1 MVGNVPQR
9 IVKMRNE
16 LKAQKVSSGIVY
28 SQLLMPTNTPQLS
41 YTGTASWNS
50 STTSP
55 IARVRFRFT
64 RTDGLLE
71 PPLINFTHT
80 SSYSPSYRDYA
91 QSNGFSFSPTVDMSY
106 FDTQNIEAYIGG
118 VGDGYVDFYIDY
130 KTSIRTLFFSLNS
143 VQISTTCQAISN
155 DYGQL
160 TVERVK

>member
-1 MVGNVPQR
+1 MVMDVQNKVTQL
-9 IVKMRNE
+9 RNE
-16 LKAQKVSSGIVY
+16 VKAQKVYSGLTY
-28 SQLLMPTNTPQLS
+28 SQLLLPENTPTQSYSGNIDLS
-41 YTGTASWNS
+41 RSGE
-50 STTSP
+50 P

-155 DYGQL
+155 VYGQL